1 MNKNRKLEN
10 SKIDGLPS
18 DWLFKKP
25 IDFEYKKYILLNY
38 VKNSENRLNELK
50 IYPDLQDVT
59 INIVNIASIV
69 KDNKIISLNKVLSDF
84 DDEINLSD
92 FKFDLIPDLESNEHI
107 EITKTINFTYPKLLD
122 LFNFAKSIWAF
133 AFENID
139 LNIKKNKQSSL
150 IIGYF
155 YYYCKSNN
163 LLCLYFFDF
172 TKNQDS
178 YSTYNEFEE
187 VFCDVIDKPISI
199 AIILNLIKKHSGENN
214 YVIYEVK
221 STKEFPVKE
230 TLIPI
235 AKRKIMLKN
244 KPIFTNKKY
253 IN

>member
-1 MNKNRKLEN
+1 
-10 SKIDGLPS
+10 
-18 DWLFKKP
+18 
-25 IDFEYKKYILLNY
+25 
-38 VKNSENRLNELK
+38 
-50 IYPDLQDVT
+50 
-59 INIVNIASIV
+59 
-69 KDNKIISLNKVLSDF
+69 
-84 DDEINLSD
+84 
-92 FKFDLIPDLESNEHI
+92 LIPDLEPNEQT
-107 EITKTINFTYPKLLD
+107 EVNKTINFTYPKLLD

-139 LNIKKNKQSSL
+139 LRIKKNKQSSL

-155 YYYCKSNN
+155 YYYCKSSN

-187 VFCDVIDKPISI
+187 VFYDVIDKSISI

-221 STKEFPVKE
+221 TTKEFPVRE